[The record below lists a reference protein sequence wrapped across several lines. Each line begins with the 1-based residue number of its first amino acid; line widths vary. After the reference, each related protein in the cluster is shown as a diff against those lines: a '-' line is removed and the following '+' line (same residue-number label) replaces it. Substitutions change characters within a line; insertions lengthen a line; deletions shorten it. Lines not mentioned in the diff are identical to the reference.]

1 MYANQPAAKI
11 DTYWNFLKNLSG
23 TEKLQLITR
32 LSSSLLDNTSVPTNT
47 AANFYG
53 VWKDDDFIEITE
65 WANGEGI
72 DVRFEEGNSART
84 ISLFYEELEAINY
97 LSMALRYNQSN
108 KD

>member
-32 LSSSLLDNTSVPTNT
+32 LSSSLLDNTSVPTKT

-53 VWKDDDFIEITE
+53 VWKDDDFIEDSETMIY
-65 WANGEGI
+65 NI
-72 DVRFEEGNSART
+72 KSSRLFKDT
-84 ISLFYEELEAINY
+84 IEAF
-97 LSMALRYNQSN
+97 
-108 KD
+108 

>member
-1 MYANQPAAKI
+1 MEINKRKSIMELRKVFVPWANDEA
-11 DTYWNFLKNLSG
+11 
-23 TEKLQLITR
+23 
-32 LSSSLLDNTSVPTNT
+32 
-47 AANFYG
+47 
-53 VWKDDDFIEITE
+53 FIEIIE

>member
-32 LSSSLLDNTSVPTNT
+32 LSSSLLDNTSVATKT

-53 VWKDDDFIEITE
+53 VWKDDDFIEDSETMI
-65 WANGEGI
+65 NNI
-72 DVRFEEGNSART
+72 KSSRHFKNT
-84 ISLFYEELEAINY
+84 IEAF
-97 LSMALRYNQSN
+97 
-108 KD
+108 

>member
-32 LSSSLLDNTSVPTNT
+32 LSSSLLDNTSVPTKT

-53 VWKDDDFIEITE
+53 VWKDDDFIEDSETMINNIKSSRHFKGNRQKITTGP
-65 WANGEGI
+65 N
-72 DVRFEEGNSART
+72 
-84 ISLFYEELEAINY
+84 
-97 LSMALRYNQSN
+97 LS
-108 KD
+108 KE